1 METIQPNIERLA
13 LGNILDGFN
22 TQSVGMP
29 AICQRFI
36 ELSEELTEEDT
47 KKAIDTYQEIISS
60 KIAGLN
66 LNIAM
71 MVAYYILAELTLQ
84 RKDHM
89 NKIIQ
94 SADKVAKQG
103 DQGYV

>member
-1 METIQPNIERLA
+1 LA

-36 ELSEELTEEDT
+36 ELGDELTEEDM
-47 KKAIDTYQEIISS
+47 KKALETYQEIISS

-84 RKDHM
+84 RKEHM
-89 NKIIQ
+89 NQIINQ
-94 SADKVAKQG
+94 AEIVEKQG
-103 DQGYV
+103 VQGYA